1 MRQLATLR
9 LDLGRAE
16 NEKSMSLAHAADAD
30 AEVQASRA
38 RIEEL
43 QVHIGHL
50 HAQLVGMEK
59 AAAAGGAEWG
69 AAAARDRM
77 EHLAHGQAV
86 RREQIDG
93 GAGPPASAGISPAA
107 DAVDGDLSR
116 YLASLSGRCS

>member
-1 MRQLATLR
+1 M
-9 LDLGRAE
+9 
-16 NEKSMSLAHAADAD
+16 
-30 AEVQASRA
+30 
-38 RIEEL
+38 
-43 QVHIGHL
+43 HIDHL

-93 GAGPPASAGISPAA
+93 RAGPPASAGVSPAA
-107 DAVDGDLSR
+107 DTVDGDLSR
-116 YLASLSGRCS
+116 YLASLSGRGS